1 MSEKYAGYR
10 HPKEIIKY
18 AVWLYYRFN
27 ASLRDTVEGLFYRG
41 LDESHETVR
50 QWVYKFGALF
60 SSLIK
65 KRQPKRGDKWHLDEV
80 CLTIKGKRYWLW
92 QAIDQNG
99 YELDVLLQPRRN
111 TKAALRFFKKLLKG
125 LCYVPRVIITDKL
138 RSYKAAKKKVLKTTE
153 HRSHKR
159 LNNRI
164 EASHQAIRI
173 REKIMRGFKS
183 PRQAQIFLPIFGILR
198 NHFKRGLYKLSAI
211 NRREKLKE
219 VFGCWSQIDQ
229 QLFCV

>member
-1 MSEKYAGYR
+1 MTEKYVGYR
-10 HPKEIIKY
+10 HPKEVIKY
-18 AVWLYYRFN
+18 AVWLYYRLN

-41 LDESHETVR
+41 FDVSHETVS
-50 QWVYKFGALF
+50 QWVYKFGSLF

-65 KRQPKRGDKWHLDEV
+65 KKQPKRGDKWHLDEV

-92 QAIDQNG
+92 RAIDQDG

-111 TKAALRFFKKLLKG
+111 TKAALMFFKKLLKG

-138 RSYKAAKKKVLKTTE
+138 RSYRAAKKKILKTTE
-153 HRSHKR
+153 HRSHMR

-164 EASHQAIRI
+164 EASHQATRI

-183 PRQAQIFLPIFGILR
+183 PKQAQLFLSTLGVLR
-198 NHFKRGLYKLSAI
+198 NHFKIGLYKFSATD
-211 NRREKLKE
+211 RREKLRE
-219 VFGCWSQIDQ
+219 VFGFWSQIDQ
-229 QLFCV
+229 QPFCV